1 MGFHRVSATRNMRT
15 THAHLDRRENGDI
28 YAVYKLGFKKDSPC
42 FEYCFI
48 GEKFNV
54 LTYKGDLIEKHP
66 KFKGIDSFENWCRKY
81 TAEHDL

>member
-15 THAHLDRRENGDI
+15 PHAHLDRRENGDI
-28 YAVYKLGFKKDSPC
+28 YAVYKLGFKKDSPR

-54 LTYKGDLIEKHP
+54 LTYNDEVIERHP
-66 KFKGIDSFENWCRKY
+66 KFKEIGSFEDWCRGY
-81 TAEHDL
+81 AAEHD